1 MGRAMDFKQKEV
13 VSVKDGRR
21 LGYVYDVDV
30 DLSTGELKAIVVP
43 GGRFLGLFGNTGDI
57 VIPWQNI
64 NKIGEDIIL
73 VDI

>member
-13 VSVKDGRR
+13 VSMKDGRR

-30 DLSTGELKAIVVP
+30 DLATGELKAIVVP
-43 GGRFLGLFGNTGDI
+43 GGRILGLFGSTGDI

-64 NKIGEDIIL
+64 KKIGEDIIL
-73 VDI
+73 VDL